1 VLKESF
7 KKPKHYLNLSGQF
20 SKQGR
25 TSCISNFRWKLVR
38 LKLICGTYN
47 LHHAG
52 AFEPLLNYTGCYSN
66 TETSWR
72 SSISEGKSCTRS
84 SKFCYHL
91 YMFIFHLSNLDLCHP
106 LSLRTGNKNKK
117 IERRR
122 HSAKCNLWPV
132 GWSCLGWKIPY
143 FVCPATVQLL
153 FNYMGNNPRPITLYI
168 LHDLKPQVNSI
179 AGNPSQDCMQCSVK
193 KSWIKLTKLD
203 SLTKNR
209 LEYLH
214 SSCLLTPHSQHRKQ
228 QTKALHRNHG

>member
-1 VLKESF
+1 
-7 KKPKHYLNLSGQF
+7 
-20 SKQGR
+20 
-25 TSCISNFRWKLVR
+25 
-38 LKLICGTYN
+38 
-47 LHHAG
+47 
-52 AFEPLLNYTGCYSN
+52 
-66 TETSWR
+66 
-72 SSISEGKSCTRS
+72 
-84 SKFCYHL
+84 
-91 YMFIFHLSNLDLCHP
+91 MFIFHRSNLDLCHP